1 MNLGRGFILN
11 KASLKE
17 GIGNMKV
24 VIFIIIL
31 SIITASATIGFT
43 YNKKVGESVNPILV
57 SKGIPEHGLAFIE
70 PTDVYYQELM
80 KKSPRNRTDSDF
92 ETLKPISVLLKNNNQ
107 ETLIAFQL
115 KWEIVDINGQIIT
128 ITNGYTNSRRLFDID
143 DKSKT
148 KSVLEPNDVMLCSAI
163 DVSPIDQPVNDQG
176 SNLTFTPVL
185 RSNNEEPQQESYG
198 KSRVATTDLL
208 TRLSEALKITVFID
222 GALFMSGKFV
232 GADSCNFY
240 GYLNSLIESK
250 RDLIKKLK
258 DLQQNV
264 NPNKVQETL
273 EEEIKVPQV
282 NLGPNSTSDDFYRV
296 NRKRF
301 AQRLL
306 ILERN
311 AGYDAIRKELE
322 ISNNQWINL
331 RKF

>member
-1 MNLGRGFILN
+1 
-11 KASLKE
+11 
-17 GIGNMKV
+17 MKV
-24 VIFIIIL
+24 VILIIIL

-43 YNKKVGESVNPILV
+43 YNKKGRETVKPILV
-57 SKGIPEHGLAFIE
+57 SKGIPEHGLTFIE
-70 PTDVYYQELM
+70 PTDVYYQQIME
-80 KKSPRNRTDSDF
+80 KSPRNRTDNDF
-92 ETLKPISVLLKNNNQ
+92 EALKPISVLLKNNSQ

-115 KWEIVDINGQIIT
+115 KWEIEDINGQVTT

-148 KSVLEPNDVMLCSAI
+148 KSVLEPNEVMLCSAI
-163 DVSPIDQPVNDQG
+163 DVSPIDQPVNAQG
-176 SNLTFTPVL
+176 SNITFTPVL
-185 RSNNEEPQQESYG
+185 RSNNEEPQQESFG

-208 TRLSEALKITVFID
+208 TRLSEARKITVFID

-232 GADSCNFY
+232 GADSSNFY

-250 RDLIKKLK
+250 KDLIKKLK
-258 DLQQNV
+258 DMQYGA
-264 NPNKVQETL
+264 NPNKLQETL

-282 NLGPNSTSDDFYRV
+282 NLGPNSTLEDFYRF

-306 ILERN
+306 MLGRN
-311 AGYDAIRKELE
+311 AGYDAVRKELE
-322 ISNNQWINL
+322 MSNNRWVSL